1 MTQAD
6 LLKVSLKA
14 LTIFNANDTM
24 LTVDG
29 CAKYLKVYPNTV
41 KNRMHKNTIQV
52 IYQDGKYNIPKIQ
65 FLEKIVESF
74 EQ

>member
-29 CAKYLKVYPNTV
+29 CAKYLKVHPNTV
-41 KNRMHKNTIQV
+41 KNRIHKNTIQA
-52 IYQDGKYNIPKIQ
+52 IFQDGKYHIPKIQ